1 MTVAEPW
8 ATVTRYGIMRDA
20 RAGPAVMTLGGTVQ
34 VSTLWRLGRMILVGA
49 AVVVA
54 SFGVSTI
61 VPSSHPTIAEASV
74 ANSDKDDKD
83 KKDKKDNSD
92 DHDADHVM
100 NGQVIDMNT
109 LKDPPEL
116 YVGSVD
122 GLTTI
127 KVLKTDEIAI
137 NGIHLGDYVQANGE
151 KINEQLFEA
160 TELSVSEHYS
170 DVPAENDNK

>member
-1 MTVAEPW
+1 MASC
-8 ATVTRYGIMRDA
+8 ATHALGL
-20 RAGPAVMTLGGTVQ
+20 AVMTLGGTVQ
-34 VSTLWRLGRMILVGA
+34 ISTLWRLGRTILVGG
-49 AVVVA
+49 AVVAA
-54 SFGVSTI
+54 SFGVTTI
-61 VPSSHPTIAEASV
+61 LPNAHPTVAEASV
-74 ANSDKDDKD
+74 AYGNKDE
-83 KKDKKDNSD
+83 KDKKDNHDKSD

-122 GLTTI
+122 GMTTI
-127 KVLKTDEIAI
+127 RVLKTDEIAM
-137 NGIHLGDYVQANGE
+137 NGVHLGDYIQANGE

-170 DVPAENDNK
+170 DAAAANDNKK